1 MHPTPRIL
9 MVIAQRGFRDEEYED
24 PKIVFEGHGFK
35 VTTASQSKGECIGKL
50 GGHAWADVAIHEVN
64 AHDYRAVVLV
74 GGPGCAN
81 LLHDH
86 ETLFLAKEAYQAG
99 KIVAAICMVP
109 SILANAGLLEGKRA
123 TSFSGEK
130 ENLEKN
136 GAIFTGNRVE
146 IDGQIITA
154 TGPEATSDFAEAIS
168 KAITD

>member
-1 MHPTPRIL
+1 MHPTPQIL
-9 MVIAQRGFRDEEYED
+9 MVIAKRGYRDEEYED

-35 VTTASQSKGECIGKL
+35 VTTASQRKGECRGKL
-50 GGHAWADVAIHEVN
+50 GGRAWADVAIHEVN
-64 AHDYRAVVLV
+64 PHDYNAIVFV
-74 GGPGCAN
+74 GGPGCAQ

-86 ETLFLAKEAYQAG
+86 EILFLAKDAYQSG
-99 KIVAAICMVP
+99 KVVAAICMAP

-136 GAIFTGNRVE
+136 GATFTGNKVE
-146 IDGQIITA
+146 IDGKIITA

-168 KAITD
+168 KAMVE